1 MGWLKEK
8 YTKDYFLKRDKN
20 GNKLKYGA
28 DGVEEWEKGG
38 IWLVEKKILDLL
50 NFNNAIVLDIG
61 FGRGET
67 IRYCLENGANF
78 VLGVDFA
85 IAALEI
91 ANLTLKDY
99 QKYRYSLIND
109 DILNFLSIN
118 NGIYRF
124 THIIMFDV
132 IEHIPRS
139 EVNKILLKLGQML
152 CSGGSLIIHT
162 PFYNEDNDVL
172 VNGLK
177 KSCVD
182 SSDLIEETRGMHINK
197 YSYNSL
203 RKQLKKFG
211 FTQWGDNIFLNSKI
225 KIDLYKKN
233 FFRRY
238 IIFKLFPYK
247 FRRFIKK
254 LLSFL
259 NFKILSQFL

>member
-8 YTKDYFLKRDKN
+8 YTKDYFLRRDKN
-20 GNKLKYGA
+20 GNKLEYGA
-28 DGVEEWEKGG
+28 DGVEEWERGG
-38 IWLVEKKILDLL
+38 IWSVEKKILDLL

-61 FGRGET
+61 FGRGEAT
-67 IRYCLENGANF
+67 RYCLENGAKF

-85 IAALEI
+85 AAALEI
-91 ANLTLKDY
+91 ANLTLKGY
-99 QKYRYSLIND
+99 PKHKYSLIND

-118 NGIYRF
+118 DRIYSF
-124 THIIMFDV
+124 THVIMFDV
-132 IEHIPRS
+132 IEHIPRN
-139 EVNKILLKLGQML
+139 EVNKILPKLGQML
-152 CSGGSLIIHT
+152 CSGGILIIHT

-182 SSDLIEETRGMHINK
+182 SSDLIDETRGMHINK

-203 RKQLKKFG
+203 REQLKKFG
-211 FTQWGDNIFLNSKI
+211 FTQWGDNIFLNSKVN
-225 KIDLYKKN
+225 KDLHKKN

-247 FRRFIKK
+247 FRRFLRR

-259 NFKILSQFL
+259 NIKISSNFL